1 MSRILKV
8 NNSNYRLQVQGGGT
22 ITLDVG
28 AVSAGGTVVI
38 TGNLDVKGVQ
48 TVIESTTTT
57 VVDNIIEL
65 NVGSTG
71 SGISSLFN
79 YQAGVQITRGNNVSY
94 PAAQL
99 VYNEQVGFI
108 DNTNGGGSV
117 TTSGGFLLTTTNS
130 TIQGVKTSKIAS
142 RGGNG
147 VANDLV
153 FDLQGGTTALR
164 VSNYNT
170 TGSNS
175 YINSVTLPDHI
186 PTFGTVQL
194 FCASNYVPGSG
205 VQGQAIVSQI
215 SYPVTGTPTASI
227 TATNNTLTYFV
238 GTTTLA
244 VSTPTG
250 TANAGFVSANNI
262 EIGANSAPNTITTLP
277 NGDARHV
284 TSSNNNLILTSTTG
298 LVEISGVVQLNN
310 QTAPTYSANM
320 TKMYSSATP
329 GPGRTGVYV
338 TNSTVQTPDELIS
351 RNRAVLLSILL

>member
-8 NNSNYRLQVQGGGT
+8 NNSNYRLQVQSGGT

-28 AVSAGGTVVI
+28 DISAGGTVVI

-57 VVDNIIEL
+57 VADNIIEL

-71 SGISSLFN
+71 SGISSVFN
-79 YQAGVQITRGNNVSY
+79 YQAGVQILRGNNASY

-99 VYNEQVGFI
+99 LYNEQVGWI
-108 DNTNGGGSV
+108 DNTNGSSSV
-117 TTSGGFLLTTTNS
+117 TTAGGFLLTTTNS
-130 TIQGVKTSKIAS
+130 TIQGIKVSKIAN

-147 VANDLV
+147 VTNDLV
-153 FDLQGGTTALR
+153 FDLQGGTAALR

-170 TGSNS
+170 SGSNN
-175 YINSVTLPDHI
+175 YINSVLLPDHI
-186 PTFGTVQL
+186 PTMGYVSF
-194 FCASNYVPGSG
+194 AIANNYTPGSG
-205 VQGQAIVSQI
+205 VPGQALVSEI
-215 SYPVTGTPTASI
+215 KYPITGIPTSKVTTS
-227 TATNNTLTYFV
+227 NNTITHFV
-238 GTTTLA
+238 GTTNLA

-250 TANAGFVSANNI
+250 TATAGYVSANNV

-277 NGDARHV
+277 SGDSRHV
-284 TSSNNNLILTSTTG
+284 TTANDNLILSSTTG
-298 LVEISGVVQLNN
+298 FVEINAVLQLDN
-310 QTAPTYSANM
+310 QTAPTYSADM
-320 TKMYSSATP
+320 TKLYSSTA

>member
-28 AVSAGGTVVI
+28 SVASGGTVVI

-57 VVDNIIEL
+57 VADNIIEL

-71 SGISSLFN
+71 SGISSVFN
-79 YQAGVQITRGNNVSY
+79 YQGGVQILRGNNVSY
-94 PAAQL
+94 PAAQML
-99 VYNEQVGFI
+99 FNEQIGFI
-108 DNTNGGGSV
+108 DNTNGSGSV
-117 TTSGGFLLTTTNS
+117 TTNGGFLLTTTNN
-130 TIQGVKTSKIAS
+130 TVQGVKVSKIAS

-147 VANDLV
+147 VSNDLV

-186 PTFGTVQL
+186 PTFATVQL

-205 VQGQAIVSQI
+205 VQGQAIVSEI
-215 SYPVTGTPTASI
+215 KYPVTGSPTAKV
-227 TATNNTLTYFV
+227 TATSNTLTYFV
-238 GTTTLA
+238 GTTNLA

-250 TANAGFVSANNI
+250 TATAGYVSANNI
-262 EIGANSAPNTITTLP
+262 EIGANGAPNTITSIST
-277 NGDARHV
+277 GDPRHV
-284 TSSNNNLILTSTTG
+284 TSANNNLILASTTG
-298 LVEISGVVQLNN
+298 LVEVSGVLQLDD
-310 QTAPTYSANM
+310 QTAPTYAANM
-320 TKMYSSATP
+320 TKLYSGATS
-329 GPGRTGVYV
+329 GPGGTGVFV
-338 TNSTVQTPDELIS
+338 TNSTVQTPDELVS
-351 RNRAVLLSILL
+351 RKRAVLLSILL

>member
-28 AVSAGGTVVI
+28 DVSAGGTVVI

-57 VVDNIIEL
+57 VADNIIEL

-71 SGISSLFN
+71 SGISSVFN
-79 YQAGVQITRGNNVSY
+79 YQAGVQILRGNNVSY
-94 PAAQL
+94 PAAQML
-99 VYNEQVGFI
+99 FNEQVGFI
-108 DNTNGGGSV
+108 DNTNGSGSV
-117 TTSGGFLLTTTNS
+117 TTTGGFLLTTTNN
-130 TIQGVKTSKIAS
+130 TVQGLKISKIAS

-153 FDLQGGTTALR
+153 FDLQGGTTVLR

-170 TGSNS
+170 SGSNS
-175 YINSVTLPDHI
+175 YINSVVLPDHI
-186 PTFGTVQL
+186 PTFATVQL

-205 VQGQAIVSQI
+205 VQGQALVSQI
-215 SYPVTGTPTASI
+215 KYPITGTTTSSI

-238 GTTTLA
+238 GTTNLA
-244 VSTPTG
+244 VSTATG
-250 TANAGFVSANNI
+250 TATAGYVSANNV
-262 EIGANSAPNTITTLP
+262 EIGANGSPNTIASIAT
-277 NGDARHV
+277 GDPRHV
-284 TSSNNNLILTSTTG
+284 TSTNNNLILSSTTG
-298 LVEISGVVQLNN
+298 FVEVNAVLQLND
-310 QTAPTYSANM
+310 QSAPSYSASM
-320 TKMYSSATP
+320 TKLYSSATI

>member
-57 VVDNIIEL
+57 VADNIIEL

-79 YQAGVQITRGNNVSY
+79 YQAGVQITRGNNVGY

-108 DNTNGGGSV
+108 DNTNGSGSV
-117 TTSGGFLLTTTNS
+117 TTNGGFLLTTTNS

-205 VQGQAIVSQI
+205 VQGQAIVSTI
-215 SYPVTGTPTASI
+215 LFPVSGTPTARI

-250 TANAGFVSANNI
+250 TANAGYVSANNI
-262 EIGANSAPNTITTLP
+262 EIGANSAPNKITTLP
-277 NGDARHV
+277 SGDARHV
-284 TSSNNNLILTSTTG
+284 TTASDNLILSSTTG
-298 LVEISGVVQLNN
+298 LVEVNAVLQLDD
-310 QTAPTYSANM
+310 QSTPSYSANM
-320 TKMYSSATP
+320 TKLYSSATP
-329 GPGRTGVYV
+329 GPGGTGVFV
-338 TNSTVQTPDELIS
+338 TNSSIRTPDELIC